1 MQSSL
6 IGKIEKAKRYA
17 QEKNRVTF
25 KELTVKFHGE
35 NSDYDV
41 TLKDGKWR
49 CTCSFFSQWGL
60 CSHTMAME
68 KILEDML
75 PPEARTAHMDA
86 AGLKEG

>member
-25 KELTVKFHGE
+25 RELTVKFHGE

-49 CTCSFFSQWGL
+49 CTCSFFSKWGL
-60 CSHTMAME
+60 CSHTMALE
-68 KILEDML
+68 KILETML
-75 PPEARTAHMDA
+75 PPEARTAQMNA
-86 AGLKEG
+86 AGLKEE